1 MIEEKDLFDFDAEDN
16 DRLVVSPQEIHRTT
30 ETANIRLT
38 SKDIMVFVNEYGKPT
53 PILIVAQC
61 EVDSIEYA
69 ALFDTQTGKRYV
81 VELVR
86 EKGMIKGFRDLVT
99 EFHDEEWGVI
109 TNFFLR
115 EGVFDIHRIN
125 EWYRSQR
132 MKHNLSMGNY
142 RIPGIMLKRIE
153 EKRKRKSI

>member
-1 MIEEKDLFDFDAEDN
+1 MDQNELFDFDAEDD
-16 DRLVVSPQEIHRTT
+16 DRLVVSPQEIYRTT

-38 SKDIMVFVNEYGKPT
+38 SKEIAIFVNEYGKAT

-69 ALFDTQTGKRYV
+69 ALFDTSTGKRYV
-81 VELVR
+81 VELIR
-86 EKGMIKGFRDLVT
+86 ENGVIKGFRDLVT

-115 EGVFDIHRIN
+115 EGVFDLHRIN

-132 MKHNLSMGNY
+132 MKHKLSMGKHK
-142 RIPGIMLKRIE
+142 IPGVMLRRMKAKQE
-153 EKRKRKSI
+153 WKNS